1 MSGTNHHFLSSY
13 VIKQE
18 KKRKWDALKSV
29 TILEVWKMFT
39 SSRFRHLLNIACATS
54 LSPFLPPFLP
64 QFRPS
69 FSAHSLLW
77 DRISHSSL
85 RWPGTHYVAQVGHQF
100 SAFLLSQPHEEWH
113 QRQELSSCC
122 LLFLSL
128 RCLSFSTAHCIGILF
143 SLMFD
148 GVLAKVFL
156 EFYQSD
162 NRVGC
167 RSFVIF

>member
-1 MSGTNHHFLSSY
+1 MSGANHHFLSSY

-18 KKRKWDALKSV
+18 KKKRKWDALKSV

-54 LSPFLPPFLP
+54 LSPFLPPSLP

-69 FSAHSLLW
+69 LSAHSH
-77 DRISHSSL
+77 RISQSSL
-85 RWPGTHYVAQVGHQF
+85 RWPGAHHVAQVGQQF
-100 SAFLLSQPHEEWH
+100 SAFLLSQPHEERR
-113 QRQELSSCC
+113 QRQEPPPCC
-122 LLFLSL
+122 LPFPSL
-128 RCLSFSTAHCIGILF
+128 PCLSFSAAHCIGILF
-143 SLMFD
+143 PLMFD

-162 NRVGC
+162 NRVGR